1 MADESKSIGARK
13 TGELTPKVLLKLLS
27 DIRENRRVATLLVA
41 RGANEKCFYFTIGA
55 IRMVTV
61 GPNEGLPLSNVL
73 LSKRLITREEL
84 AKAEQKRRSMEVPL
98 KDANDENNK
107 RMVMPLLEDVLGMD
121 EMLPRNELHESIAQ
135 VVRWELEEI
144 FFWTDA
150 QYTIWYSSPPL
161 DIYKPE
167 MEAHKMSFGVYKMLG
182 DVEAEVG
189 AWDQKTTRLVVGSN
203 LAHLSSRG
211 PDPSQM
217 SPGAQVML
225 RAAQAPSPTVL
236 DLLRSTRHIGAMP
249 FQAIESLSQ
258 LLDMGALDIA
268 VPKANFVKPENELR
282 TEAGAIEDWLQNL
295 LDGLAA
301 NKELAN
307 IYEKLNEPE
316 KSIEFRREIA
326 ERLID
331 EGAYDNALGELQ
343 HIIGISE
350 RDFPAYE
357 RIIEL
362 FEQLKRK
369 PELTDVSRK
378 YAEVL
383 SFNKLFNRARRMWQ
397 YFLNIV
403 PEDIA
408 ARRQLAEAHLQV
420 NDQIAAQ
427 QELMNIVQIAERRG
441 DKAEIQE
448 ALKDVLRIA
457 PENEQAIDRYKNV
470 VGFQSAVFARRLIIG
485 VASVLILV
493 AMVLGFQINIDSRK
507 FLKARESALNLS
519 DKQEFKEAHEM
530 LSSFT
535 ESQSGVMSQFVTTEA
550 KKTMQVIRQTSK
562 NHYSTLNEAYTG
574 KAEWLKDNQQIPSA
588 VTTLEDLNAELEKSS
603 PDLCPERDSWI
614 GSIET
619 QIRLYADR
627 MQSAK
632 TQLKIAKR
640 NMIEGQSRDAFEKY
654 KELVRSNAWL
664 TALKEAQVPIRI
676 VTVPSGARVF
686 SQSLS
691 VGTSPLTLE
700 VPIGEDI
707 EVAAEFPGYER
718 AKANPK
724 SRWNWPLKIVLQK
737 KKLWTLNT
745 AGPITANI
753 VRQGRSLF
761 VGDRAGQLMS
771 VKLPKNNEAAE
782 VLWSVNLGLEGDV
795 ESLSA
800 LGNALVATL
809 GSGRICFFD
818 GKTGTLV
825 LNEPAKLHRPA
836 MLPTGSKGTLVIY
849 VDENGKLVARQFKN
863 QKVLWS
869 QDFGTLSSPPMLV
882 GSQVIV
888 GTNDGKIRFVD
899 GRTGN
904 LIGKPYQLTR
914 KPEAIPN
921 PVIFKVK
928 KDTRYAFV
936 LENGA
941 VLVVSFS
948 SSGKMTKRPQNL
960 RVPVAHR
967 AVSMGNLLY
976 IAGADA
982 KGTVICTDITTRKIL
997 FETQVDTAITGP
1009 PMLSKKGLY
1018 IQTQDG
1024 LRALSP
1030 DSGRPLWQ
1038 FTNDYPLVAPGM
1050 AIEGQVIISDS
1061 KSKLL
1066 SLAE

>member
-1 MADESKSIGARK
+1 MADESKSIGARQ
-13 TGELTPKVLLKLLS
+13 TGDLTPKVLLKLLS

-41 RGANEKCFYFTIGA
+41 KGANEKCFYFTIGA

-73 LSKRLITREEL
+73 LSKRLITRDKL
-84 AKAEQKRRSMEVPL
+84 KQAETKRRSMEVPL
-98 KDANDENNK
+98 KDSNDEENK

-121 EMLPRNELHESIAQ
+121 EMLPRKELHDSIAQ

-150 QYTIWYSSPPL
+150 HYTIWYSSPPL

-167 MEAHKMSFGVYKMLG
+167 MEAHKMSFGVYQMLS
-182 DVEAEVG
+182 DVEGEVG

-203 LAHLSSRG
+203 LAHLSSRA
-211 PDPSQM
+211 PDPSQL
-217 SPGAQVML
+217 SPSAQVII
-225 RAAQAPSPTVL
+225 RAAQAPTPTVL
-236 DLLRSTRHIGAMP
+236 DLLRSTRHIGSMP
-249 FQAIESLSQ
+249 FQAIESLNQ
-258 LLDMGALDIA
+258 LLDMGALNIEI
-268 VPKANFVKPENELR
+268 PKSDFVKPANELR
-282 TEAGAIEDWLQNL
+282 QDAGAIEDWLQNL
-295 LDGLAA
+295 LDGLSA
-301 NKELAN
+301 NKQLAN
-307 IYEKLNEPE
+307 IYEQLNEPE

-326 ERLID
+326 ERLIE

-369 PELTDVSRK
+369 PELKEVSRK
-378 YAEVL
+378 YAELL
-383 SFNKLFNRARRMWQ
+383 SFNKLYNRARRMWQ

-403 PEDIA
+403 PEDLA

-420 NDQIAAQ
+420 NDQVAAQ
-427 QELMNIVQIAERRG
+427 QELMNIVQIAERGG
-441 DKAEIQE
+441 DKAQIQA

-470 VGFQSAVFARRLIIG
+470 VGFQSAIFARRLIIG
-485 VASVLILV
+485 VASALILL
-493 AMVLGFQINIDSRK
+493 ALFLGFQINIDSRK
-507 FLKARESALNLS
+507 FLKARESAVSLAE
-519 DKQEFKEAHEM
+519 KKEYKEAHDL

-535 ESQSGVMSQFVTTEA
+535 ESQSGVMSDFVTTEA

-562 NHYSTLNEAYTG
+562 NHYSTLNEAYAG
-574 KAEWLKDNQQIPSA
+574 KAEWLKNNQQIPAA
-588 VTTLEDLNAELEKSS
+588 VSTLEDLNEELEKSS
-603 PDLCPERDSWI
+603 SELCPERDSWI
-614 GSIET
+614 GAIET
-619 QIRLYADR
+619 QIRLYGDR

-640 NMIEGQSRDAFEKY
+640 NMDEGRSRDAFEKY
-654 KELVRSNAWL
+654 KALVRSNAWL
-664 TALKEAQVPIRI
+664 NALKEAQVPIRI
-676 VTVPSGARVF
+676 ETIPSGARVF
-686 SQSLS
+686 NQSLAA
-691 VGTSPLTLE
+691 GTSPLTLQ
-700 VPIGEDI
+700 VPIGEEL
-707 EVAAEFPGYER
+707 EVAAELPGYER
-718 AKANPK
+718 AKADPK
-724 SRWNWPLKIVLQK
+724 NRWNWPLKIVLQK

-753 VRQGRSLF
+753 VRQGSVIY
-761 VGDRAGQLMS
+761 VGDRAGQLMA
-771 VKLPKNNEAAE
+771 VKLPKNSEAAE
-782 VLWSVNLGLEGDV
+782 TLWSENLGLEGDV
-795 ESLSA
+795 ESLSV

-818 GKTGTLV
+818 GKSGTLV
-825 LNEPAKLHRPA
+825 LNEPAQILRPA
-836 MLPTGSKGTLVIY
+836 MLPTGSKGTLVVY
-849 VDENGKLVARQFKN
+849 VDDNGKLVARQFKN
-863 QKVLWS
+863 QKVVWS
-869 QDFGTLSSPPMLV
+869 RDYGSLSSPPMVV
-882 GSQVIV
+882 GSRVIV
-888 GTNDGKIRFVD
+888 GTNDGQVRFID

-904 LIGKPYQLTR
+904 IVGKSYQLTS

-921 PVIFKVK
+921 PVIFTVK

-936 LENGA
+936 LENGE

-948 SSGKMTKRPQNL
+948 SSGKMTKRPQKL

-967 AVSMGNLLY
+967 AAQMGNLLY
-976 IAGADA
+976 VTGADA
-982 KGTVICTDITTRKIL
+982 KGSVICTDITTRKIL

-1009 PMLSKKGLY
+1009 PMISKKGLY

-1038 FTNDYPLVAPGM
+1038 FNNNSALVAPGLT
-1050 AIEGQVIISDS
+1050 IDGQVIISDS